1 LLSAWCW
8 AHWRIIEATIFSE
21 QESVLKYLP
30 AFIISLLF
38 VLLNLSVSQNAYA
51 HGADDHEHAAPA
63 GLTNQ
68 VAPRAS
74 AQTEDFEF
82 LMVLQGRQLII
93 YLDRFADNQPVIDAK
108 LELESGGLKAIA
120 KQSSPGVYVLDLTKG
135 WLEKSG
141 KYAFSI
147 SVEAGDLGDVM
158 TASLEIPELTESHED
173 EHDHSSGFSTWWK
186 WLLATGVLLILATL
200 AFAMWRR
207 KQRSGFS
214 A

>member
-1 LLSAWCW
+1 MQA
-8 AHWRIIEATIFSE
+8 IFFLARE
-21 QESVLKYLP
+21 HVLKYLP
-30 AFIISLLF
+30 AFIISLLL
-38 VLLNLSVSQNAYA
+38 VLSNLSVSQNAHA

-74 AQTEDFEF
+74 AQTEDFEL

-93 YLDRFADNQPVIDAK
+93 YLDRFADNQPVIDAQ
-108 LELESGGLKAIA
+108 LELESAGLKAIA
-120 KQSSPGVYVLDLTKG
+120 KQSSPGVYVLDLPKG

-158 TASLEIPELTESHED
+158 TTSLEIPELTESHED
-173 EHDHSSGFSTWWK
+173 EHEHPSGFSTWWK
-186 WLLATGVLLILATL
+186 WLLSAVVLLILATL
-200 AFAMWRR
+200 AFVTWRR
-207 KQRSGFS
+207 KQRSDF
-214 A
+214 AA

>member
-1 LLSAWCW
+1 
-8 AHWRIIEATIFSE
+8 
-21 QESVLKYLP
+21 LKYLP
-30 AFIISLLF
+30 AFIISLLL
-38 VLLNLSVSQNAYA
+38 VLLSLSLGPNAYA

-74 AQTEDFEF
+74 AQTEDFEL

-93 YLDRFADNQPVIDAK
+93 YLDRFADNQPVIDAQ
-108 LELESGGLKAIA
+108 LELESAGLKAIA

-135 WLEKSG
+135 LLEKSG

-158 TASLEIPELTESHED
+158 TASLEIPEVTANHED
-173 EHDHSSGFSTWWK
+173 EHDHPSGFSAWWK
-186 WLLATGVLLILATL
+186 WLLSALVLLILATL
-200 AFAMWRR
+200 AFVTWRR
-207 KQRSGFS
+207 KQRSGFV

>member
-1 LLSAWCW
+1 MQA
-8 AHWRIIEATIFSE
+8 IIFSK
-21 QESVLKYLP
+21 QEPVLKYLP
-30 AFIISLLF
+30 AFIISLL
-38 VLLNLSVSQNAYA
+38 LALSNLSVSQQVHA

-74 AQTEDFEF
+74 AQTEDFEL

-93 YLDRFADNQPVIDAK
+93 YLDRFADNQPVIDAQ
-108 LELESGGLKAIA
+108 LELESAGVKAIA
-120 KQSSPGVYVLDLTKG
+120 KQSSPGVYVIDLTKG

-158 TASLEIPELTESHED
+158 TASLEIPELTELHED
-173 EHDHSSGFSTWWK
+173 EYEHPSDFSSWWK
-186 WLLATGVLLILATL
+186 LLLSAALLLISATL
-200 AFAMWRR
+200 AYAIWRR
-207 KQRSGFS
+207 KQRSGF
-214 A
+214 AA